1 MTDIYANDKIL
12 AALDDSIKELESLKL
27 LMVEGIIM
35 PTDINLSKRAM
46 ADREVTMNV
55 TIDIDYEIMEK
66 K

>member
-1 MTDIYANDKIL
+1 MTDIYGNDKIL

-35 PTDINLSKRAM
+35 PTDINLSKRTM

>member
-1 MTDIYANDKIL
+1 MNEKIL

-35 PTDINLSKRAM
+35 ATDINLSKRAM